1 MTAGDVLL
9 DTSAVLA
16 WLRKEPGADV
26 VDPVL
31 PGSVM
36 SAVNW
41 AELATK
47 LAQYGLPVER
57 TLTRLQALGIRVVPF
72 DAATAVTA
80 GLLWEA
86 GKAAGLSLG
95 DRACL
100 ATALTREG
108 PVTVFT
114 ADSAWADVDG
124 VAASVKLIR

>member
-1 MTAGDVLL
+1 MR
-9 DTSAVLA
+9 
-16 WLRKEPGADV
+16 LRKEPGAEV

-31 PGSVM
+31 AGSAM
-36 SAVNW
+36 SAVNR

-72 DAATAVTA
+72 DAATAAAA

-86 GKAAGLSLG
+86 GKAAGPSLG

-100 ATALTREG
+100 ATASTREG
-108 PVTVFT
+108 AVTVFT
-114 ADSAWADVDG
+114 ADNVWADVDG
-124 VAASVKLIR
+124 VDVSIELIR

>member
-1 MTAGDVLL
+1 MTAGDVIL

-16 WLRKEPGADV
+16 WLRKEPGAEV

-31 PGSVM
+31 AGSAM

-47 LAQYGLPVER
+47 LAHHGLPVER

-72 DAATAVTA
+72 DAATAVAA

-100 ATALTREG
+100 ATASTREG
-108 PVTVFT
+108 SVTVFT
-114 ADSAWADVDG
+114 ADNAWAGVDG
-124 VAASVKLIR
+124 VDVPVKLIR